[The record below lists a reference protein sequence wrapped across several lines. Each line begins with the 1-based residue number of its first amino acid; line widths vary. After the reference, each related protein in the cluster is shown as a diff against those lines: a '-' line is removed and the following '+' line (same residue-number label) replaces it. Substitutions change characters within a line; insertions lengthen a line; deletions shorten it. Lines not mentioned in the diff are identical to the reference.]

1 MEAKVLN
8 RLRFKKSYRKLLLV
22 APILGVITVVM
33 PGCSSTPTI
42 KEMTVRMRD
51 TDDVKINDM
60 RSIVA
65 NGMLTAQVTA
75 ENKGSKKPISY
86 RFRWLNKSGLQ
97 VGGDE
102 AWKPFTIGTGQVGL
116 ITGIAPH
123 PSATEFKFELSSE

>member
-1 MEAKVLN
+1 MFN
-8 RLRFKKSYRKLLLV
+8 RLTLKNVIGKHLLWV
-22 APILGVITVVM
+22 PIVGVMAVIV

-51 TDDVKINDM
+51 TDDIKINDL

-86 RFRWLNKSGLQ
+86 RFRWLNKNGLQ

-102 AWKPFTIGTGQVGL
+102 AWKPFTFGAGQVGL

>member
-1 MEAKVLN
+1 MLN
-8 RLRFKKSYRKLLLV
+8 RLSFKKSFRKHLLF
-22 APILGVITVVM
+22 APILAVTTAVM
-33 PGCSSTPTI
+33 LGCSSTPTI

-51 TDDVKINDM
+51 TDDIKINDL

-86 RFRWLNKSGLQ
+86 RFRWLNKNGLQ

-102 AWKPFTIGTGQVGL
+102 AWKPFTIGAGQVGL

-123 PSATEFKFELSSE
+123 PSATDFKFELSSE

>member
-1 MEAKVLN
+1 MLN
-8 RLRFKKSYRKLLLV
+8 RLKFKKSFRKYLLI
-22 APILGVITVVM
+22 APILSVITVVM

-51 TDDVKINDM
+51 TNDIKINDM

-86 RFRWLNKSGLQ
+86 RFRWLNKNGLQ

-102 AWKPFTIGTGQVGL
+102 AWKPFTIGAGQVGL

-123 PSATEFKFELSSE
+123 PSATEFKFELSAE